1 MNFTLIVT
9 VIEMPINNVV
19 VFNEFFLM
27 EETTG
32 NCFKSNYDAGNG
44 YLVASVRKDKFNNL
58 VVNGEIHSF
67 QNSFEGLTKAIN
79 KAKCYFN

>member
-1 MNFTLIVT
+1 MNFKLIVT
-9 VIEMPINNVV
+9 VIEMPVNNAV

-32 NCFKSNYDAGNG
+32 NCFKSNYNAGNG
-44 YLVASVRKDKFNNL
+44 YLVASVRKDSFGNL

-67 QNSFEGLTKAIN
+67 ENSLKGYEKAVN